1 MITMIHKTTT
11 TDYEV
16 WKKDFDASDKVRRQH
31 GALSYFISRDVN
43 EAFKITVVSKWPS
56 LDAVRGFL
64 AVQRAAMVPV
74 KGTVPPEITLL
85 EDVDERSYRR
95 PSKAEAKTA

>member
-11 TDYEV
+11 ADYEA
-16 WKKDFDASDKVRRQH
+16 WKKDFDGNDKVRKQH
-31 GALSYFISRDVN
+31 GALSYIISRDVN
-43 EAFKITVVSKWPS
+43 EAFKITVISKWLS

-74 KGTVPPEITLL
+74 KGMVPPEITLL
-85 EDVDERSYRR
+85 EDVDEHSYKRS
-95 PSKAEAKTA
+95 SK